1 MQNQKI
7 TINNNKQL
15 NIIRPFSSQKYY
27 HNTFNPLNKT
37 YNQLNNEK
45 NIKNIQTK
53 KMNNYIFYDN
63 LSEKVLNLYDFA
75 SSIKSEHVKDNK
87 LCKIYNKSTKNNIC
101 RDPYQ
106 NYMMYNKNKKNEIN
120 IIKNAS
126 QIKANNPLFKKININ
141 TKNKLNERR
150 QNILKNRN
158 IINYISPKINNFSN
172 HYDFTKVNNYLSD
185 NYFKNNKLFDYKDNY
200 IERNTYIINQSPVG
214 RFDDYFCDNK
224 YSNYKLDKRKVL
236 NNQILITN
244 SINKDI
250 NKRLRIESPTS
261 LSYHS
266 YIRKQSPK
274 EMSIEHNIEYDINNF
289 DNKNKSKFIKE
300 EIINKIKNIPFNEK
314 DNSKIKTDK
323 KKSINNILN
332 YNNFKSVT
340 ISRLIRDLFFKNN
353 DDNNNENK
361 SLSNLE
367 NSNNLK
373 IYYNKTNNDEIIN
386 ELNEN
391 KNCIKNNININNDK
405 IKKKTNSNN
414 NTKNK
419 IYKSPINKKIKKII
433 KNDIEIIIEYNN
445 DNNIENLILKDKNG
459 KIINFIPNKI
469 SDKTQNCKTINI
481 SSDGI
486 NKYKN
491 YSLRSST
498 KKTIDK
504 LKNGNNKQ
512 SMKENKS
519 CLQSPNNLN
528 LFTKKMYFNNKFNNN
543 DIYEN
548 IQSIQSINITS
559 PNNYSKN
566 NYNIKRRIPIN
577 NINKKL
583 NKYLISAKI

>member
-1 MQNQKI
+1 LGIGDWAQSPIPNPQSPIPNPQSPILILLLIFEKSINNFIIFKQIKIICIIMQNQKI

-87 LCKIYNKSTKNNIC
+87 LCKIYNKSTKNNII

-289 DNKNKSKFIKE
+289 DNKNESKFIKE
-300 EIINKIKNIPFNEK
+300 EMINKIKNIPFYEK
-314 DNSKIKTDK
+314 DNSKIQTDK

-340 ISRLIRDLFFKNN
+340 ISRLIRD
-353 DDNNNENK
+353 
-361 SLSNLE
+361 
-367 NSNNLK
+367 
-373 IYYNKTNNDEIIN
+373 
-386 ELNEN
+386 
-391 KNCIKNNININNDK
+391 
-405 IKKKTNSNN
+405 
-414 NTKNK
+414 
-419 IYKSPINKKIKKII
+419 
-433 KNDIEIIIEYNN
+433 
-445 DNNIENLILKDKNG
+445 
-459 KIINFIPNKI
+459 
-469 SDKTQNCKTINI
+469 
-481 SSDGI
+481 
-486 NKYKN
+486 
-491 YSLRSST
+491 
-498 KKTIDK
+498 
-504 LKNGNNKQ
+504 
-512 SMKENKS
+512 
-519 CLQSPNNLN
+519 
-528 LFTKKMYFNNKFNNN
+528 
-543 DIYEN
+543 
-548 IQSIQSINITS
+548 
-559 PNNYSKN
+559 
-566 NYNIKRRIPIN
+566 
-577 NINKKL
+577 
-583 NKYLISAKI
+583 

>member
-87 LCKIYNKSTKNNIC
+87 LCKIYNKSTKNNII

-141 TKNKLNERR
+141 TKNKINERR

-224 YSNYKLDKRKVL
+224 YSNYKLDKRKIF

-300 EIINKIKNIPFNEK
+300 EMINKIKNIPFNEK
-314 DNSKIKTDK
+314 DNSIIKTDK

-353 DDNNNENK
+353 DDNDNENK

-367 NSNNLK
+367 NNNNLK

-504 LKNGNNKQ
+504 LKNGNNKK

>member
-1 MQNQKI
+1 
-7 TINNNKQL
+7 
-15 NIIRPFSSQKYY
+15 
-27 HNTFNPLNKT
+27 
-37 YNQLNNEK
+37 
-45 NIKNIQTK
+45 
-53 KMNNYIFYDN
+53 MNNYIFYDN

-87 LCKIYNKSTKNNIC
+87 LCKIYNKSTKNNII

-120 IIKNAS
+120 VIKNAS

-314 DNSKIKTDK
+314 DNSIIKTDK

-332 YNNFKSVT
+332 YNNFKNNN
-340 ISRLIRDLFFKNN
+340 KNN
-353 DDNNNENK
+353 
-361 SLSNLE
+361 
-367 NSNNLK
+367 
-373 IYYNKTNNDEIIN
+373 
-386 ELNEN
+386 
-391 KNCIKNNININNDK
+391 
-405 IKKKTNSNN
+405 
-414 NTKNK
+414 
-419 IYKSPINKKIKKII
+419 
-433 KNDIEIIIEYNN
+433 
-445 DNNIENLILKDKNG
+445 
-459 KIINFIPNKI
+459 
-469 SDKTQNCKTINI
+469 
-481 SSDGI
+481 
-486 NKYKN
+486 
-491 YSLRSST
+491 
-498 KKTIDK
+498 
-504 LKNGNNKQ
+504 
-512 SMKENKS
+512 
-519 CLQSPNNLN
+519 
-528 LFTKKMYFNNKFNNN
+528 
-543 DIYEN
+543 
-548 IQSIQSINITS
+548 
-559 PNNYSKN
+559 
-566 NYNIKRRIPIN
+566 
-577 NINKKL
+577 
-583 NKYLISAKI
+583 